1 MRPTLIK
8 GINIMDYNQPI
19 QPPPTQQQFNH
30 LVEVKDNL
38 LRMNAKLVIGNI
50 SGNAISGLIGS
61 LILLVPLG
69 ILANMKIGLE
79 WPVIIAVWLIFL
91 ASYLADIIIASPISK
106 NEIDNAPI
114 PELRSRL
121 LKYTQRDKIA
131 SAIFIPL
138 YLVIFV
144 WLANAMRKAVYLFVD
159 DLGGFRPGAA
169 DSASELAF
177 WIIMGLGIIFIIGI
191 IVKTFISTPKTINQM
206 VQIIDYANGNSSTI
220 PNMN

>member
-1 MRPTLIK
+1 
-8 GINIMDYNQPI
+8 MDYNQPI

-30 LVEVKDNL
+30 LVEIKDNL

-69 ILANMKIGLE
+69 ILANMKIGLG

-91 ASYLADIIIASPISK
+91 ASYLADVIIASPISK

-114 PELRSRL
+114 PELRLRL

-169 DSASELAF
+169 NSASELAF
-177 WIIMGLGIIFIIGI
+177 WIIMGIGIIFIIGI
-191 IVKTFISTPKTINQM
+191 IVKTFISTPRTINQM
-206 VQIIDYANGNSSTI
+206 VQIIDYANGNSSTM